1 MMFVDGENLTIRYG
15 NILKSKGLQQE
26 NHVFY
31 EPDVYV
37 WSYVLRS
44 ICIEDAVLRTH
55 YYTSALRDE
64 AYRREIEDTLK
75 SRGIESPH
83 VFKRTKSRGSKRVD
97 ISLSTAMLLNA
108 CRKNY
113 DVVILIAGDEDYLPL
128 VEAVKAEGRI
138 VLLWFFEDGLS
149 PVLKRS
155 ADHYAD
161 IGKIL
166 LRSEAEASSG

>member
-1 MMFVDGENLTIRYG
+1 MKMLPRFFQNLLRYPHTPIMMFVDGENLTIRYG
-15 NILKSKGLQQE
+15 NI
-26 NHVFY
+26 
-31 EPDVYV
+31 
-37 WSYVLRS
+37 
-44 ICIEDAVLRTH
+44 
-55 YYTSALRDE
+55 
-64 AYRREIEDTLK
+64 LK

-138 VLLWFFEDGLS
+138 VLLWFFED
-149 PVLKRS
+149 
-155 ADHYAD
+155 
-161 IGKIL
+161 
-166 LRSEAEASSG
+166 